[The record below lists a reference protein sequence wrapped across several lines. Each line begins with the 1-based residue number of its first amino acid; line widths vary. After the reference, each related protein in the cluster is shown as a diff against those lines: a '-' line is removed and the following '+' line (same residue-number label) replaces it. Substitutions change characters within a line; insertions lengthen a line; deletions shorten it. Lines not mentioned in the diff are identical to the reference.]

1 MNFTYDALSIMDDFQ
16 ITITGLF
23 QEPDTGRFYR
33 TEDSMKE
40 KHSFSQVDRSSYK
53 PIYIQVSEMIIGYAK
68 HLDLK
73 PGEALPSENNLLSM
87 LDVSRNTVRQAVDR
101 LVKMNFAIKI
111 QGQGTFIKKK
121 KDHSINLDLTQGFE
135 GTLNK
140 LGIEVENRLIEKRIL
155 KNNVDWVEGLVSVNS
170 EENMLIRRIKISSG
184 TILALEDRILPVHVV
199 ERYSK
204 EELENENINPN
215 LLEKYPDTYAKH
227 MKYYFVSSPLSIE
240 EADLLKIKNETS
252 FMQRIGEYYNSEGEC
267 FMTGRH
273 IFISKNVNVSYEY
286 ERRSDHWRL
295 T

>member
-1 MNFTYDALSIMDDFQ
+1 
-16 ITITGLF
+16 
-23 QEPDTGRFYR
+23 
-33 TEDSMKE
+33 MKE
-40 KHSFSQVDRSSYK
+40 KYSFSQVDRSSYK
-53 PIYIQVSEMIIGYAK
+53 PIYIQVSEMIIAYAK
-68 HLDLK
+68 HLELK

-111 QGQGTFIKKK
+111 QGQGTFIKEK

-140 LGIEVENRLIEKRIL
+140 LGIEVENRLIEERIL
-155 KNNVDWVEGLVSVNS
+155 RNNVDWIEGLTSVNS
-170 EENMLIRRIKISSG
+170 EENILIRRIKISSG
-184 TILALEDRILPVHVV
+184 RILALEDRILPVHVV
-199 ERYSK
+199 ERYTK

-227 MKYYFVSSPLSIE
+227 MKYYFVSLPLTLE
-240 EADLLKIKNETS
+240 ESDLLKIKNKTS

-267 FMTGRH
+267 FMIGRH
-273 IFISKNVNVSYEY
+273 IFISKNINVSYEY